1 MLEAIKTK
9 YGYDTKMLLLH
20 YTAVSGE
27 ISTDFIKH
35 IGVSQSNMQYVFYQ
49 SSFKSF
55 FKCYRLNAMCGYQ
68 INGLGMDYLFQ
79 NYLKLYDT
87 FLFNSNYNRRRLTKE
102 AYRRRRFRSSAYL
115 YFFLDCLNIDYL
127 HKDNENIYFIPSQ
140 LLKNGVL
147 LSDLRIKQLNREE
160 HQIKSSK
167 IMGSIVC
174 GTQMYNIYVF
184 LDDLAILEKATEFR
198 TSELLNAKYRYELG
212 KANSSVKTVI
222 FTRNIT
228 KQEKIAKRIIDI
240 KLSKETT
247 ISDKYSFYK
256 EFDFDLFSELYI
268 IPMDEYGEKETKL
281 LLQRDATERLIHNQL
296 SSYKKEPPNKLG
308 ISCDCY
314 ISEKPAIFLYALDLI
329 KLIQFYNSL
338 TIRGLQGYIFCLPH
352 HESIVRNL
360 FFKDF
365 ESIMIISLEM

>member
-222 FTRNIT
+222 FTRDIT
-228 KQEKIAKRIIDI
+228 KQEIIAKRIIDI

-314 ISEKPAIFLYALDLI
+314 ISGKPAIFLYALDLI

>member
-240 KLSKETT
+240 KLSRETT

>member
-27 ISTDFIKH
+27 ISTNFIKH

-352 HESIVRNL
+352 HENIVRNL

>member
-352 HESIVRNL
+352 HENIVRNL

>member
-360 FFKDF
+360 FIKDF

>member
-55 FKCYRLNAMCGYQ
+55 FKCYRQNAMCGYQ

-102 AYRRRRFRSSAYL
+102 TYRRRRFRSSAYL

-167 IMGSIVC
+167 IMGSIVY

-212 KANSSVKTVI
+212 KAHNSVKTVI
-222 FTRNIT
+222 FTRDT
-228 KQEKIAKRIIDI
+228 MTQGKIAKRIIDI
-240 KLSKETT
+240 KLSKEPTL
-247 ISDKYSFYK
+247 SDKYSFYK

-281 LLQRDATERLIHNQL
+281 LLQRDATEKLIHNQL

-314 ISEKPAIFLYALDLI
+314 ISGKPAIFLYALDLI

-352 HESIVRNL
+352 HKSIVRDL
-360 FFKDF
+360 FLKDF
-365 ESIMIISLEM
+365 ESITIISLEM